1 MLLVFGAEAILELQ
15 VTLADVVTS
24 TASIYKGD
32 LGDKRFVVKKAMFE
46 KYYSNKG
53 SDIVDFVIFERDLQP
68 LLWLCFPV
76 ECSELALSQ
85 GGS

>member
-1 MLLVFGAEAILELQ
+1 MLVFGAEAILELQ

-24 TASIYKGD
+24 TASIHKGD

-46 KYYSNKG
+46 KNYCNKG
-53 SDIVDFVIFERDLQP
+53 SDMEDLQP

>member
-24 TASIYKGD
+24 TASIHKGD
-32 LGDKRFVVKKAMFE
+32 LGDKRSVVKKAMFE

-53 SDIVDFVIFERDLQP
+53 SDMVDLQP
-68 LLWLCFPV
+68 QLWLCFPV